1 MNVPFA
7 EVRETHSGVVFLYGD
22 RAYKTKKPVK
32 TPFLDFS
39 STAQRDAAC
48 IREIALNRRLAPD
61 AYLGLGHLT
70 SPERD
75 PEPVVVMRRMPE
87 DTKLSRRLD
96 DTTAAKVIN
105 QLARMIARFHQTAQR
120 SDVIDQDATPSAVLN
135 RWQQNIAELGD
146 LCPNPDDVALAN
158 QVGLLCDHYLR
169 GRGVLLADR
178 IRTRRIVDGHG
189 DLLTDDIFCLPD
201 GPRVLDCLDFDDRLR
216 YVDGIDDAAF
226 LAMDIEFHGHRAL
239 ADEFLTAYRQAG
251 NDDAPTSLID
261 HYIAYRAV
269 VRAKVDMIRANQ
281 GVPTAH
287 DDAHLHLRLAREHLL
302 SGQVRL
308 AIVGGLPGTGKTTVA
323 TALARSV
330 DAVIL
335 SSDIVRRELVGAG
348 VIAGA
353 PGKYGEGLYS
363 PANKAIVYGSM
374 FEQAK
379 THLLMGR
386 SVVLDGSWTDPEERR
401 FAATVAADTSS
412 VLVEMRCVVD
422 KETADQRIAGRLHS
436 PSDATPAIAHSMAED
451 VVDDR
456 SWQGVAHIDTSKVL
470 RDSVNEAARIWA
482 AATIPVLAP

>member
-61 AYLGLGHLT
+61 VYLGLGHLT

-87 DTKLSRRLD
+87 DTKLTRRLD
-96 DTTAAKVIN
+96 DDTAVNVIN

-120 SDVIDQDATPSAVLN
+120 GDAIDQDATPSAVLH
-135 RWQQNIAELGD
+135 RWQQNIAELDD
-146 LCPNPDDVALAN
+146 LCSNPDDAAMAH
-158 QVGLLCDHYLR
+158 QIGQLCEYYLR

-178 IRTRRIVDGHG
+178 VRTGRIVDGHG

-201 GPRVLDCLDFDDRLR
+201 GPRILDCLDFDDRLR
-216 YVDGIDDAAF
+216 YVDCIDDAAF

-261 HYIAYRAV
+261 HCIAYRAV

-287 DDAHLHLRLAREHLL
+287 DDAHRHLRLAREHLL

-308 AIVGGLPGTGKTTVA
+308 AIVGGLPGTGKTTIA
-323 TALARSV
+323 TELANTV
-330 DAVIL
+330 DAVLI
-335 SSDIVRRELVGAG
+335 SSDVVRKELVGAA

-353 PGKYGEGLYS
+353 SGRYGEGLYS

-374 FEQAK
+374 LERAQSY
-379 THLLMGR
+379 LLMGR
-386 SVVLDGSWTDPEERR
+386 SVVLDGSWTDLDERR
-401 FAATVAADTSS
+401 FAATVAAETSS
-412 VLVEMRCVVD
+412 VFVTMRCVVD
-422 KETADQRIAGRLHS
+422 KEAADQRIASRLES
-436 PSDATPAIAHSMAED
+436 PSDATPAIAHSMADILGDE
-451 VVDDR
+451 
-456 SWQGVAHIDTSKVL
+456 SWQEIAQIDTSQAL
-470 RDSVNEAARIWA
+470 RDSVNEAARVWT
-482 AATIPVLAP
+482 AATIPALAP